1 MVDLKG
7 RVAVVTGASRG
18 IGRGCALALAGAG
31 ARVVVNYRTHAEEA
45 QEVVAAIEALGSEAI
60 AHGAS
65 VADRAAVD
73 EMFARALEYFGQVDI
88 VVANAALSIRGSF
101 LELSVEDVARTWD
114 VSLWGV
120 FHTCQAGARLM
131 VPRGHGG
138 KIVVI
143 SSVMAFMPFGHS
155 VPYNAAK
162 AGIEQMAYTIAA
174 ELTPYRINV
183 NVVEPGWTDTP
194 GERRFTDDET
204 LYAAG
209 RQLPWGRLGTIEDV
223 GAAVAFLASD
233 AADYITGANL
243 RVDGG
248 FWLPRAAAATR
259 SDA

>member
-1 MVDLKG
+1 MGELSG

-18 IGRGCALALAGAG
+18 IGKGCALALARRG
-31 ARVVVNYRTHAEEA
+31 ARVVVNYNTHGDEAES
-45 QEVVAAIEALGSEAI
+45 VVAAIAALGSEAFS
-60 AHGAS
+60 HGAS
-65 VADRAAVD
+65 VADRPAVD
-73 EMFARALEYFGQVDI
+73 AMFQRALDTYGRVDI
-88 VVANAALSIRGSF
+88 VVANAALSIRGPF

-120 FHTCQAGARLM
+120 FHTCQAGARAI
-131 VPRGHGG
+131 VAHGQGG

-143 SSVMAFMPFGHS
+143 SSVMSFMPFAHS

-162 AGIEQMAYTIAA
+162 AGINHMAATIAT
-174 ELTPYRINV
+174 ELTPHRINV
-183 NVVEPGWTDTP
+183 NVIEPGWTDTP

-209 RQLPWGRLGTIEDV
+209 RELPWGRLGTIEDV
-223 GAAVAFLASD
+223 GEACAFLCSD

-248 FWLPRAAAATR
+248 FWLPRTAAATR
-259 SDA
+259 SD

>member
-1 MVDLKG
+1 MGSMSG

-18 IGRGCALALAGAG
+18 IGRGCALALARQG
-31 ARVVVNYRTHAEEA
+31 ARVVVNYNTHADEA
-45 QEVVAAIEALGSEAI
+45 AEVVAAIEALGGEAI
-60 AHGAS
+60 PHGAS
-65 VADRAAVD
+65 VADRPAVD
-73 EMFARALEYFGQVDI
+73 GMFQRALDAFGRVDI
-88 VVANAALSIRGSF
+88 VVANAALSVRGPF

-120 FHTCQAGARLM
+120 FHTCQAGARAM
-131 VPRGHGG
+131 VAHGQGG

-143 SSVMAFMPFGHS
+143 SSVMASMPYAHS
-155 VPYNAAK
+155 VPYNTAK
-162 AGIEQMAYTIAA
+162 AGINHMAATIAT
-174 ELTPYRINV
+174 ELAPHRINV
-183 NVVEPGWTDTP
+183 NVIEPGWTDTP
-194 GERRFTDDET
+194 GERRFTDEET

-223 GAAVAFLASD
+223 GEACAFLSSD

-259 SDA
+259 GD